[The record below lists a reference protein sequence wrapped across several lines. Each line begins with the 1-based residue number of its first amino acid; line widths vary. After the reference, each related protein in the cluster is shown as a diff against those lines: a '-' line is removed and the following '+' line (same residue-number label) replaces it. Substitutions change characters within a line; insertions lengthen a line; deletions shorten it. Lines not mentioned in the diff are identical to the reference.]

1 MPNHNKKY
9 FLRNEGD
16 KYYDRNKNDKL
27 DYKKE
32 FLSKKISQF
41 IDNKKNI
48 RVLEIGCGNA
58 QRLIYLKQ
66 KFPLVDFYGIDPSSK
81 AIKKIKKNITLKR
94 STADKIPFKNS
105 FFDIVIYGFCLY
117 LVDDKSLFKVISE
130 AERVS
135 KSESWI
141 VVYDFYSKEIKYRK
155 YKHNKKIL
163 IRKMDYS
170 KIFSWCPYYK
180 LKIFQKFKYK
190 NKKKDFL
197 AVFCFK
203 KKIN

>member
-32 FLSKKISQF
+32 FLSKKISLF

-66 KFPLVDFYGIDPSSK
+66 KFPLVDFYGIDPSSND
-81 AIKKIKKNITLKR
+81 IKKIKKNITLKR
-94 STADKIPFKNS
+94 STADKFPFKNS

-117 LVDDKSLFKVISE
+117 LVDDKSLFEVISE

-141 VVYDFYSKEIKYRK
+141 VVYDFYSNDIKYRE

-163 IRKMDYS
+163 IRKMNYS

-180 LKIFQKFKYK
+180 LKIFKKFKYK